1 MKICQVKFKY
11 FPEGEIRNTLYFIYQ
26 TPILV
31 LKTVFNRA
39 NKKQNVMEVSI
50 QGRLIAQ
57 IFLQLQ
63 SFTFFFGQC
72 SSRHT
77 STRFIQLVLQLRV
90 YRFFT
95 TIRLQ
100 SKSHLLNCTSLSAQS
115 TYGMYVCMHLF
126 LYVCVYVCELK
137 RKV

>member
-1 MKICQVKFKY
+1 MKICLVKFKY

-63 SFTFFFGQC
+63 SFTFF
-72 SSRHT
+72 
-77 STRFIQLVLQLRV
+77 LVNVVQDTHLHDLFSLFFSYGFTGSLQQYV
-90 YRFFT
+90 YR
-95 TIRLQ
+95 
-100 SKSHLLNCTSLSAQS
+100 A
-115 TYGMYVCMHLF
+115 
-126 LYVCVYVCELK
+126 
-137 RKV
+137 KVIY